1 MKIAICLP
9 SHSQSHARFTHCLS
23 AMVAFTLK
31 ARPELILETISVQGT
46 LPRVRNALFRDAL
59 AARADYSLW
68 LDNDHVFPE
77 TALLRL
83 LSLGLPVVGINQ
95 ATRSLT
101 PVPTARNAA
110 GERIYTTPE
119 QAAAQAVEPV
129 RYMGFGICLID
140 MKIVAALRDHAR
152 ARKRPSIFPLF
163 SQMMTPDPDQ
173 VVGEDTFFCNLMA
186 ELGIPL
192 HVDHLLSWQT
202 SHLATVPITMADAL
216 ARRPAP
222 PAPPAAGES

>member
-1 MKIAICLP
+1 VKIAICLP
-9 SHSQSHARFTHCLS
+9 SHSLSHARFTHCLA

-31 ARPELILETISVQGT
+31 ARPELVLETISVQGT
-46 LPRVRNALFRDAL
+46 LPRVRNCLFRDAL

-77 TALLRL
+77 SALIRL
-83 LSLGLPVVGINQ
+83 LSLNLPVVGINQ
-95 ATRSLT
+95 PTRSLT

-119 QAAAQAVEPV
+119 QAAARNIEAV
-129 RYMGFGICLID
+129 RHMGFGICLID
-140 MKIVAALRDHAR
+140 MKIVGKLQDNAK
-152 ARKRPSIFPLF
+152 ARKRASIFPLF

-173 VVGEDTFFCNLMA
+173 VVGEDSFFCDLMA

-192 HVDHLLSWQT
+192 HIDHWLSWET
-202 SHLATVPITMADAL
+202 KHLATVPISMADAL
-216 ARRPAP
+216 EKRPAP
-222 PAPPAAGES
+222 R